1 VSNIPRGDFKP
12 VHQEDVPSN
21 GETWVYPSEQMFF
34 NAMKRKGWEP
44 KEEDMR
50 AVVGIHNAV
59 NERTWAEVMKWEKMH
74 AAACGNPRLVRFQG
88 RPTDFSP
95 RARLNSL
102 LGYTLP
108 FDRHDWVVDRCGT
121 EVQQTRVAPQQRWL
135 HADSL
140 RVARSAT

>member
-1 VSNIPRGDFKP
+1 MSNIPRGDFKP

-74 AAACGNPRLVRFQG
+74 AAACGNPTAQLMLATEHT
-88 RPTDFSP
+88 PTGP
-95 RARLNSL
+95 CE
-102 LGYTLP
+102 
-108 FDRHDWVVDRCGT
+108 VVGHY
-121 EVQQTRVAPQQRWL
+121 L
-135 HADSL
+135 HA
-140 RVARSAT
+140 VAQQAQVRS

>member
-1 VSNIPRGDFKP
+1 
-12 VHQEDVPSN
+12 
-21 GETWVYPSEQMFF
+21 MFF